1 MDNVVLAIKS
11 QLFRDGLRLL
21 LSEAGFTVIGEL
33 SQPADIMRLTAL
45 FPDQPIDLVIIE
57 ASLCFEDRDL
67 IANIRQS
74 TPHVRLAILAE
85 KGDLLHVGRR
95 NIMAADSILSL
106 EISGE
111 IMVQSLRLVQLGQ
124 RMVPLDLIA
133 SLLRSNAMRLQGSAP
148 SGGGGEAE
156 PEGDDHAP
164 SQRETE
170 ILRCLIEGSSNKVI
184 ARKLGITEATV
195 KVHLKG
201 LLRKIKAANR
211 TQAAIWALNNGIAGL
226 QPVPSKDGTPEP
238 CDA

>member
-111 IMVQSLRLVQLGQ
+111 IMVQ
-124 RMVPLDLIA
+124 
-133 SLLRSNAMRLQGSAP
+133 
-148 SGGGGEAE
+148 
-156 PEGDDHAP
+156 
-164 SQRETE
+164 
-170 ILRCLIEGSSNKVI
+170 
-184 ARKLGITEATV
+184 
-195 KVHLKG
+195 
-201 LLRKIKAANR
+201 
-211 TQAAIWALNNGIAGL
+211 
-226 QPVPSKDGTPEP
+226 
-238 CDA
+238 